1 MGGYPRAI
9 SRVRVVVDYAN
20 FQLCYRISL
29 QKLKHSQNCFGLL
42 IRGPN
47 RLLSAKVLG
56 LQLWR
61 LLVCAIN
68 NYTNT
73 VSVYSMTTLTPC
85 MHSQQLCWRVV
96 NDYVSKCLW
105 SQRLPRHSIFEQ
117 YKEITFSIV
126 FLILKSKIS
135 IQIIL
140 PCVSIVNDFT
150 TRCWCTVVYDLADTE
165 SA

>member
-20 FQLCYRISL
+20 FQLCYRISW

-117 YKEITFSIV
+117 YKKITFSR
-126 FLILKSKIS
+126 FKLRAIS
-135 IQIIL
+135 CRQL
-140 PCVSIVNDFT
+140 GFEPMWEHGWKKPPGLDS
-150 TRCWCTVVYDLADTE
+150 RQ
-165 SA
+165 SS